1 MKNKLLG
8 FLLSALLLLGF
19 TSPAS
24 AYLNNWWFDI
34 DGAGGNAAVKVFQ
47 DVDITARSLVDT
59 DWTGV
64 GTTYNFTNYGFV
76 KSSTYDG
83 GTDWNSNYE
92 LTGIFTFTG
101 SADLTTGVNTF
112 TGGTFEMWVGS
123 SAGGTKNYTDDTA
136 DPIYFGAN
144 DGIKVAEFS
153 VAYGTG
159 SIDTTTG
166 FPNGQLS
173 IKYENTFFE
182 EDYFFLPDGTTD
194 MKDLPSF
201 WLILGETTTNASNTG
216 LTDLVKQELIAYS
229 GYAEGNVPDN
239 PPFDFWLASGG
250 QLRLELVPE
259 PTTFLLFGLGL
270 LGVAGV
276 SRRRKD

>member
-34 DGAGGNAAVKVFQ
+34 DGAGGNAAVQVFQ
-47 DVDITARSLVDT
+47 DMDITARSLVDT
-59 DWTGV
+59 DYTAGD
-64 GTTYNFTNYGFV
+64 TTYNFSNYGFV

-112 TGGTFEMWVGS
+112 TGGTFDIWVGS
-123 SAGGTKNYTDDTA
+123 SAGGTKNYATDTA
-136 DPIYFGAN
+136 DPVYFGAN
-144 DGIKVAEFS
+144 DGIKIASFAVQ
-153 VAYGTG
+153 YGEG
-159 SIDTTTG
+159 SINATG
-166 FPNGQLS
+166 FPNGALS

-182 EDYFFLPDGTTD
+182 EGYFFLPDGTTD
-194 MKDLPSF
+194 MKYLPSF

-216 LTDLVKQELIAYS
+216 LTDLVKDELIAYS
-229 GYAEGNVPDN
+229 GYGGIVPDT

-276 SRRRKD
+276 SRRRKN